1 MAVRVTFA
9 AALTLAGAGAGV
21 AAALATSGS
30 GLIRAAGGA
39 AGGAAGLGSAAWAEA
54 VKQRRETAAAAV
66 RERGQ
71 MLDPVVSDPPHDLSV
86 LGLLLPTREGA
97 APFRGRT
104 ADLAWLQ
111 AWRDAPDGHPV
122 ALVTGPAG
130 VGKTRLVTQFA
141 VTRPEPW
148 AAGWLHPGRGTPALA
163 TVQAC
168 GDPALILIDDA
179 DTGPDTAALLA
190 GLAGQHQAAR
200 VRVLLITRSA
210 DALAQVAGQL
220 PEPAR
225 WIIAPENLPVR
236 TIGPFGSADDHA
248 RWLTEAA
255 RAYAAARRT
264 PPPDLPAATATGPT
278 ARADEPVLTIQAQA
292 LLAVLETERRHP
304 LHPASQGLPFDQVAA
319 ALFAHEQRRWQ
330 QVAQQPEWGLAN
342 LTVPAQ
348 ERVITVLMLSGAA
361 GEDQATTALR
371 AVPDLADAS
380 AERLA
385 RIARWAMHLYPPG
398 PVRIQPDMLAEWFLI
413 TQLTSVPGLASHLN
427 DLAGHH
433 VPALLTLFAHA
444 SDHMPAAVPLY
455 ARLIQADPAG
465 RVTAGADAA
474 LTASTARPRLDA
486 ALATLVTST
495 RWSPNALASLNRHL
509 PQTALPRTRAAV
521 AAAAVDHARET
532 GTPEHLADALS
543 SYGISLRDLGRHRDA
558 LAADDEALALYR
570 DLAVGDPA
578 HQPALANAL
587 NNYGTSL
594 TDLGRHRDAL
604 AADEEALALY
614 RDLAAGDPAHQPRL
628 ARALNS
634 YGVSLRDLGRHQ
646 DALAAK
652 EEALALY
659 RDLAAANPAHQ
670 PALANAL
677 NSYGTSLTDLG
688 RHRDALAAKEKALAL
703 YRDLAAANPAHQPA
717 VANALNN
724 YGTSLT
730 DLGRHQDALAAKEK
744 ALALYRDLAAANPA
758 HQPAL
763 ANALNNYG
771 TSLRDLGRHRDAL
784 AAKEKAL
791 ALFRDLAAGNPAHQP
806 RLANALNSYGISLR
820 DLGRHR
826 DALAAFQEALALY
839 RDLAA
844 ANPAHQP
851 ALANAL
857 NSYGTS
863 LTDLGRHRD
872 ALAADEQALALY
884 RDLAAGNPAHQPRL
898 ANALNNY
905 GISLRDLGRHSEAL
919 EYDREALE
927 LYAKLAHSDPD
938 LYEKTYQHHL
948 AELSRAYDLRGD
960 HAASISLHLRRD
972 NTSSDQA

>member
-1 MAVRVTFA
+1 M
-9 AALTLAGAGAGV
+9 
-21 AAALATSGS
+21 
-30 GLIRAAGGA
+30 
-39 AGGAAGLGSAAWAEA
+39 
-54 VKQRRETAAAAV
+54 

-71 MLDPVVSDPPHDLSV
+71 VLDPVVSDPAHDLSV
-86 LGLLLPTREGA
+86 LGLLLPTRDGA
-97 APFRGRT
+97 APFRGRA

-148 AAGWLHPGRGTPALA
+148 AAGWLHPGRGAPALA
-163 TVQAC
+163 AVRAC

-179 DTGPDTAALLA
+179 DTGPDTAVLLA

-200 VRVLLITRSA
+200 VRVLLISRSA

-248 RWLTEAA
+248 RWLGEAA

-264 PPPDLPAATATGPT
+264 PPPDLPAATATGNTATGPT
-278 ARADEPVLTIQAQA
+278 ARADEPVLAIQAQA
-292 LLAVLETERRHP
+292 LLAVLETERRRP

-330 QVAQQPEWGLAN
+330 QVAQQPEWGLAD

-348 ERVITVLMLSGAA
+348 ERVITALILSGAA

-398 PVRIQPDMLAEWFLI
+398 PVRIKPDMLAEWFLI

-427 DLAGHH
+427 DLAGQHA
-433 VPALLTLFAHA
+433 PALLTLFAHA

-495 RWSPNALASLNRHL
+495 HWSPAALAHLNRHL
-509 PQTALPRTRAAV
+509 PQRALPRTRAA
-521 AAAAVDHARET
+521 AAAATVDHTRET
-532 GTPEHLADALS
+532 GTPEHLADALN
-543 SYGISLRDLGRHRDA
+543 SYGA
-558 LAADDEALALYR
+558 
-570 DLAVGDPA
+570 
-578 HQPALANAL
+578 
-587 NNYGTSL
+587 SL

-604 AADEEALALY
+604 AAF
-614 RDLAAGDPAHQPRL
+614 R
-628 ARALNS
+628 
-634 YGVSLRDLGRHQ
+634 
-646 DALAAK
+646 
-652 EEALALY
+652 EALALY

-677 NSYGTSLTDLG
+677 NSYGNSLTDLG
-688 RHRDALAAKEKALAL
+688 RHRDALAAFQE
-703 YRDLAAANPAHQPA
+703 
-717 VANALNN
+717 
-724 YGTSLT
+724 
-730 DLGRHQDALAAKEK
+730 

-763 ANALNNYG
+763 ANALN
-771 TSLRDLGRHRDAL
+771 
-784 AAKEKAL
+784 
-791 ALFRDLAAGNPAHQP
+791 
-806 RLANALNSYGISLR
+806 SYGNSLR

-857 NSYGTS
+857 NSYGNS

-872 ALAADEQALALY
+872 ALAAKEEALALY
-884 RDLAAGNPAHQPRL
+884 RDLAAANPP
-898 ANALNNY
+898 
-905 GISLRDLGRHSEAL
+905 
-919 EYDREALE
+919 
-927 LYAKLAHSDPD
+927 
-938 LYEKTYQHHL
+938 
-948 AELSRAYDLRGD
+948 
-960 HAASISLHLRRD
+960 
-972 NTSSDQA
+972 TSPPSPMC